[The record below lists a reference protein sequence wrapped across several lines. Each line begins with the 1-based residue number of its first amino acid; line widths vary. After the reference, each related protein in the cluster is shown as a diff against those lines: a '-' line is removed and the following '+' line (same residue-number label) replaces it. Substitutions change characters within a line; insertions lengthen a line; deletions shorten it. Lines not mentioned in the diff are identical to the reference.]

1 MRAEIRILLTS
12 IAPEPGNEV
21 VLNSICERN
30 KIYWDT

>member
-1 MRAEIRILLTS
+1 MRAEILTLLTF

-21 VLNSICERN
+21 VLNNICEMN